1 MQASSTT
8 WAHAMTIQKLELY
21 VHVVDVQNFVCCR
34 RPTAQTYCPSR
45 LVMTC
50 TADPYYVHNGLLD
63 HNGMR

>member
-1 MQASSTT
+1 MGSCYDNT
-8 WAHAMTIQKLELY
+8 ELY
-21 VHVVDVQNFVCCR
+21 VHFADVQTFVCCR
-34 RPTAQTYCPSR
+34 RPTTQIYCPSR